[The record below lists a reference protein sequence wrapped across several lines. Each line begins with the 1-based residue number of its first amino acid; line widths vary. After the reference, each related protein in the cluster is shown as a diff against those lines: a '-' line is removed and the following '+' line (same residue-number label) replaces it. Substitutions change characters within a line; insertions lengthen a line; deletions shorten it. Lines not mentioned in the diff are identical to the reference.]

1 MPFAAVAIKVPLHK
15 TFDYTYQPSMTP
27 CVGGRVWVKFANRRC
42 VAVVTELKTHSDVP
56 ENKIKPLES
65 VIDSTPI
72 LDSAHLSFLLFASQ
86 YYCYPFGET
95 IFTALPGAL
104 RDGQNVDKTQL
115 PFLTLTDAGR
125 ETTQLRAKKQ
135 LALLE
140 QLRSAGDATHSEL
153 KTLGFTQAQIKGL
166 QEKKLICEE
175 LRPDTSWQNQPLS
188 IGTKPT
194 LNEEQATA
202 CSAVNHTDGFRTFLI
217 EGITGSGKT
226 EVYLQCLEKVLK
238 AGKQALV
245 LVPEIGLTPQTVNRF
260 KRRFPGLPI
269 DLWHS
274 NLTDNERLH
283 TWRRAQQ
290 ATTALVIG
298 TRSSIFLPFKSLAM
312 IIVDEEHDHSFKQQ
326 DSLRYHARDLA
337 AYRAHQAQCSLL
349 LGTAT
354 PALETLKKALDN
366 KFQLLTLSKRAQT
379 SQDNQFLLV
388 DMKAQ
393 QTQGGF
399 ASTSLKAI
407 ERTLAMGKQAMI
419 FLNRRGFAPTLI
431 CHECAWIS
439 DCQHCSTSATY
450 HKSMQRLVCHHCGEQ
465 QFVPHQCPDCGST
478 QIMPTGLGTEQL
490 EEFISAQFEDIPIC
504 RIDRDSTR
512 RKGSLESA
520 LEQIH
525 QGGAQVLI
533 GTQMLAKGHH
543 FPDVALVVILD
554 VDSGLYSSDFRAT
567 EHMAQL
573 ITQVAGR
580 AGRSGEPGT
589 VILQTHFPEHPLLQ
603 DLVNNGYQDFAR
615 YALTERQETMLPPY
629 THLALVRAEAT
640 SAHLVMTFLSDLVP
654 AQPFSGIQ
662 LLGPIPAPMERLAG
676 KYRYQLHIQA
686 TQRNVLHQ
694 YLMQLKEYISSHKLA
709 TRVRWNIDVDPMDT
723 Y

>member
-15 TFDYTYQPSMTP
+15 TFDYTYQSSMTP

-42 VAVVTELKTHSDVP
+42 VAVVTELKKHSDVP

-72 LDSAHLSFLLFASQ
+72 LDSAHLNFLLFASQ

-104 RDGQNVDKTQL
+104 RDGHNVDKTQL

-166 QEKKLICEE
+166 LEKKLICEE

-188 IGTKPT
+188 IGTKPI

-226 EVYLQCLEKVLK
+226 EVYLQCLEKVLN

-260 KRRFPGLPI
+260 KRRFPGLPV

-298 TRSSIFLPFKSLAM
+298 TRSSIFLPFRSLAM

-490 EEFISAQFEDIPIC
+490 EEFIAAQFEDVPIC

>member
-1 MPFAAVAIKVPLHK
+1 MPFAAVAIKVPLHR
-15 TFDYTYQPSMTP
+15 TFDYTYDTCQAP

-42 VAVVTELKTHSDVP
+42 VAVVTELKEHSDVP
-56 ENKIKPLES
+56 KDKVKAIES
-65 VIDSTPI
+65 VIDEMPVLSK
-72 LDSAHLSFLLFASQ
+72 SHLAFLRFASQ
-86 YYCYPFGET
+86 YYCYPFGDT
-95 IFTALPGAL
+95 LFTALPGAL
-104 RDGQNVDKTQL
+104 RDGEDIDKTQT
-115 PFLTLTDAGR
+115 PILTLTESGR
-125 ETTQLRAKKQ
+125 TTTQLRAKKQ

-140 QLRSAGDATHSEL
+140 QLRSAGDATGTEL
-153 KTLGFTQAQIKGL
+153 KTLGFSQAQIKSL
-166 QEKKLICEE
+166 LEKQLIREE
-175 LRPDTSWQNQPLS
+175 LRQDTSWQSTPLQ
-188 IGTKPT
+188 IGNKPT
-194 LNEEQATA
+194 LNPEQATA
-202 CSAVNHTDGFRTFLI
+202 CSAINHNQGFRTFLI
-217 EGITGSGKT
+217 EGVTGSGKT
-226 EVYLQCLEKVLK
+226 EVYLQCLEKVLA

-298 TRSSIFLPFKSLAM
+298 TRSSIFLPFQSLAM

-337 AYRAHQAQCSLL
+337 AYRANQSQIPLL

-366 KFQLLTLSKRAQT
+366 KYQLITLSKRAQT
-379 SQDNQFLLV
+379 SQDNSFHII

-393 QTQGGF
+393 QTQAGF
-399 ASTSLKAI
+399 ASSSLQAI
-407 ERTLAMGKQAMI
+407 KRTLALGKQAMV

-431 CHECAWIS
+431 CHECSWIS
-439 DCQHCSTSATY
+439 DCERCSTSATY
-450 HKSMQRLVCHHCGEQ
+450 HKNMQRLVCHHCGEQ

-490 EEFISAQFEDIPIC
+490 EEFLTTEFPDIPVC

-520 LEQIH
+520 LERIH
-525 QGGAQVLI
+525 QGGAQILI

-543 FPDVALVVILD
+543 FPDVSLVIILD
-554 VDSGLYSSDFRAT
+554 VDSGLYSCDFRAT

-573 ITQVAGR
+573 VTQVAGR

-589 VILQTHFPEHPLLQ
+589 VLLQTHFPEHPLLQ

-615 YALTERQETMLPPY
+615 YALTERQEVQLPPY
-629 THLALVRAEAT
+629 AHLAIVRVEAT

-686 TQRNVLHQ
+686 TQRNTLHQ
-694 YLMQLKEYISSHKLA
+694 YLMQLKDYIGSHKLA

-723 Y
+723 F

>member
-65 VIDSTPI
+65 VVDSTPI

>member
-15 TFDYTYQPSMTP
+15 TFDYTYQSSMTP

-42 VAVVTELKTHSDVP
+42 VAVVTELKKHSDVP

-72 LDSAHLSFLLFASQ
+72 LDSAHLNFLLFASQ

-104 RDGQNVDKTQL
+104 RDGHNVDKTQL
-115 PFLTLTDAGR
+115 PFLTLTDEGR

-166 QEKKLICEE
+166 LEKKLICEE

-188 IGTKPT
+188 IGTKPI

-226 EVYLQCLEKVLK
+226 EVYLQCLEKVLN

-298 TRSSIFLPFKSLAM
+298 TRSSIFLPFQSLAM

-490 EEFISAQFEDIPIC
+490 EEFIAAQFEDVPIC

>member
-15 TFDYTYQPSMTP
+15 TFDYTYPASMSP

-42 VAVVTELKTHSDVP
+42 VAVVTELKAHSDVP
-56 ENKIKPLES
+56 VDKIKPIDD
-65 VIDSTPI
+65 VIDAHPI
-72 LDSAHLSFLLFASQ
+72 LDSAHLSFLQFISH

-95 IFTALPGAL
+95 LFTALPGAL
-104 RDGQNVDKTQL
+104 RDGQDVDKTQV
-115 PFLTLTDAGR
+115 PMLTLTDEGQV
-125 ETTQLRAKKQ
+125 TSQLRAKKQ
-135 LALLE
+135 LALIE
-140 QLRSAGDATHSEL
+140 QLRTAGDATHTEL

-166 QEKKLICEE
+166 LEKQLIREE
-175 LRPDTSWQNQPLS
+175 LRADTSWQHATLS
-188 IGTKPT
+188 VGSKPI

-202 CSAVNHTDGFRTFLI
+202 CSAINHTEGFRTFLI
-217 EGITGSGKT
+217 EGVTGSGKT
-226 EVYLQCLEKVLK
+226 EVYLQCLEKVLS
-238 AGKQALV
+238 AGQQALV

-298 TRSSIFLPFKSLAM
+298 TRSSIFLPFQSLAM

-337 AYRAHQAQCSLL
+337 AYRAHQTQCPLL

-407 ERTLAMGKQAMI
+407 ERTLSMGKQAMI

-431 CHECAWIS
+431 CHECGWLS
-439 DCQHCSTSATY
+439 DCHHCSTSATY
-450 HKSMQRLVCHHCGEQ
+450 HKTMQRLVCHHCGEQ
-465 QFVPHQCPDCGST
+465 QYVPHQCPDCGST

-490 EEFISAQFEDIPIC
+490 EEFVTSHFPDVPVS

-520 LEQIH
+520 LEKIH

-580 AGRSGEPGT
+580 AGRSGEAGT

-615 YALTERQETMLPPY
+615 YALTERQEAMLPPY
-629 THLALVRAEAT
+629 THLALIRAEAT
-640 SAHLVMTFLSDLVP
+640 SANLVMTFLSDLVP

-694 YLMQLKEYISSHKLA
+694 YLTQLKEYISSHKLA